1 MNLQIRNPRAY
12 DLARQL
18 ASRRCTSLTDAVI
31 EALEAEL
38 EREKAQQPLA
48 DRLCALAAS
57 LKAKAGEGGR
67 EMSKE
72 EIDAMWGHS

>member
-1 MNLQIRNPRAY
+1 MNLQVRNPRAY
-12 DLARQL
+12 ELARKL
-18 ASRRCTSLTDAVI
+18 AAKRKVSMTAAVI

-38 EREKAQQPLA
+38 ARENARQPLA
-48 DRLCALAAS
+48 ERLATIAKD

-67 EMSKE
+67 DMTKK

>member
-1 MNLQIRNPRAY
+1 MNLQIRDPRAHE
-12 DLARQL
+12 LARKL
-18 ASRRCTSLTDAVI
+18 AAKRKVSLTEAVI

-38 EREKAQQPLA
+38 ERENARKPLA
-48 DRLCALAAS
+48 ERLAAIAND

-67 EMSKE
+67 EMSKD

>member
-1 MNLQIRNPRAY
+1 MNLQVRNPRAY
-12 DLARQL
+12 ELARKL
-18 ASRRCTSLTDAVI
+18 AAKRKVSMTAAVI

-38 EREKAQQPLA
+38 ARENARQPLA
-48 DRLCALAAS
+48 ERLATIAND

-67 EMSKE
+67 DLTKE